1 VNIDAV
7 SSGDGSSH
15 AVEFERMDR
24 CEFCAIQNSRKKAV
38 SYDRAMREATENLS
52 AFAGSLVKHD
62 VPNCSGAEEPF
73 RGSRIQFR
81 LAIGVPSG

>member
-24 CEFCAIQNSRKKAV
+24 CKFCAIQNGRKEAV
-38 SYDRAMREATENLS
+38 SYDRAMRKATENLA
-52 AFAGSLVKHD
+52 AFAGSLVKHE
-62 VPNCSGAEEPF
+62 VPNCSGAKEPF
-73 RGSRIQFR
+73 RGSRIEFR
-81 LAIGVPSG
+81 LTIGVPPG